1 MLIKVFL
8 LAILATVARS
18 QCLSENDVSGVF
30 NKNSKVN
37 LYMGQQAFTVA
48 LLDAINKATPNENVF
63 FSPYS
68 TFHALLLAYFGAK
81 NQTEEG
87 LKTALKLEWAES
99 KFDVMQA
106 YRSEVQNRARRSQN
120 SSVDFTSADKLYFAP
135 KVQVKECIEELFHD
149 EIETLDFEKDP
160 EAARMTINKWV
171 EDITKNNIK
180 DILVPGSLSAQTNVV
195 LANAAYFKGSW
206 ASKFDAALTQ
216 KEIFYASA
224 DNHVFVDMM
233 NKKGYFNHALNEHL
247 GTHVLEIPYEGDGT
261 EMSFIILLPPFTPN
275 GLDDVLSKLTP
286 ESLMRALDDGTSRE
300 VELKLPKFSFEKK
313 YELVPILEAMKVGDL
328 FQPTSNLAGFS
339 DSHKIQLDDAVHQ
352 AKIDV
357 DEEGSTAAA
366 ATVLFSFRSSRPL
379 DPLQFH
385 CNHPFL
391 FLIYDH
397 RSRAVLFSGIYRGP
411 EN

>member
-8 LAILATVARS
+8 LAILAVAVRS
-18 QCLSENDVSGVF
+18 QCVSENDVSGVF
-30 NKNSKVN
+30 NKDAKAN

-48 LLDAINKATPNENVF
+48 LLNATNRATPNENVF

-68 TFHALLLAYFGAK
+68 TYHALLLAYFGAR
-81 NQTEEG
+81 NQTETG
-87 LKTALKLEWAES
+87 LKKVLNLEWADS

-106 YRSEVQNRARRSQN
+106 YRIETQQRARRSQN
-120 SSVDFTSADKLYFAP
+120 SSVDFTSADRLFFAP
-135 KVQVKECIEELFHD
+135 KVEVKDCMKDIFHD
-149 EIETLDFEKDP
+149 EIETLDYEKDP
-160 EAARMTINKWV
+160 ELARLTINKWV
-171 EDITKNNIK
+171 ENVTKENIK
-180 DILVPGSLSAQTNVV
+180 EILVPGSLSAQTTVV

-206 ASKFDAALTQ
+206 ASKFEADKTQ
-216 KEIFYASA
+216 KEIFYSSSEKQT
-224 DNHVFVDMM
+224 FVDMM

-247 GTHVLEIPYEGDGT
+247 GAHVLEIPYEGDGT
-261 EMSFIILLPPFTPN
+261 EISCVILLPPFTPN

-286 ESLMRALDDGTSRE
+286 ESLQRALDDGTSRE

-313 YELVPILEAMKVGDL
+313 YELVPILEQMQVGDL
-328 FQPTSNLAGFS
+328 FQSTSNLAGFS

-379 DPLQFH
+379 DPLQFY

-397 RSRAVLFSGIYRGP
+397 RSRAVLFAGIYRGP
-411 EN
+411 DN